1 MRALSQIEQ
10 ALTITNVSYPL
21 SAVCVIRL
29 RKGPSAENLQSS
41 LDRQQKH
48 YPLLCSIIAERG
60 GGFCFEMDL
69 DEKPVKLQLI
79 ARNGDD
85 QWLGLVRNELNL
97 GFDHSVPPL
106 MRALYLEPSP
116 GTGPSEIILSFH
128 HAIVD
133 AEFLMTFSDQLL
145 TLAGQDKSGLEQ
157 VLSTLSKTADP
168 SPLLADILPQSYRM
182 PRLFFCLLPFM
193 SRQLKNEMIYKK
205 WTGTL
210 KDSVI
215 PASSENDVATLGFTE
230 EETISL
236 IKWSRENELS
246 LNSII
251 TATMLMVVNEFNYD
265 NRKKMLRAVQF
276 ANLRPFTHPPVAKH
290 VAGSFIAMMRFN
302 IPLSNSLSLENK
314 TIQIAKYF
322 DSQLKESVKRGDKF
336 LFSLLSKILI
346 KKSFRD
352 KKERLSATALSY
364 AGPIKLKKKY
374 GAVELADMHGFITNN
389 SLGPELSGFGKIC
402 FKRLSLDINFL
413 AAETDRDKAQQMT
426 RAIKSSLLQLK
437 PKA

>member
-10 ALTITNVSYPL
+10 ALTITNISYPL

-29 RKGPSAENLQSS
+29 RKGPSAKHLQSS
-41 LDRQQKH
+41 LDRLKKH
-48 YPLLCSIIAERG
+48 YPLLGSVITKKG
-60 GGFCFEMDL
+60 GGFCFERDL
-69 DEKPVKLQLI
+69 EEKPVKLRPLE
-79 ARNGDD
+79 RNGENH
-85 QWLGLVRNELNL
+85 WLGLVRDELNL
-97 GFDHSVPPL
+97 GFDHGLSPL

-133 AEFLMTFSDQLL
+133 AEFLMVFADQLL

-157 VLSTLSKTADP
+157 VLGTLSKTADP
-168 SPLLADILPQSYRM
+168 SPLLADILPQSFRM
-182 PRLFFCLLPFM
+182 PRLFFRLLPFM
-193 SRQLKNEMIYKK
+193 SRQLKNEKDYKK
-205 WTGTL
+205 RTGV
-210 KDSVI
+210 KDSAI
-215 PASSENDVATLGFTE
+215 PASSENNVTTLGFTE

-236 IKWSRENELS
+236 IKWSREQGLS

-251 TATMLMVVNEFNYD
+251 TAAMLMVVNEFKYD
-265 NRKKMLRAVQF
+265 KRKKMLRAVQF
-276 ANLRPFTHPPVAKH
+276 ANLRPFTHPPVGKH

-302 IPLSNSLSLENK
+302 IALSKPLSQENEI
-314 TIQIAKYF
+314 IQIAKNF
-322 DSQLKESVKRGDKF
+322 DSQLRVSVKRGDKF

-364 AGPIKLKKKY
+364 AGPIKLKKNY
-374 GAVELADMHGFITNN
+374 GTLELADMHGFITNN
-389 SLGPELSGFGKIC
+389 CLGPELSGFGKIC

-413 AAETDRDKAQQMT
+413 AAETDDHKALKMT
-426 RAIKSSLLQLK
+426 NAIKSSLLQLK